1 MEGKG
6 DPEFGVTD
14 ETSPL
19 LSVQRDPINGSK
31 DRFSVSSNSTR

>member
-6 DPEFGVTD
+6 DPEFGVKD

-19 LSVQRDPINGSK
+19 LSVQSNPNNGSK
-31 DRFSVSSNSTR
+31 DKFSVSSNSR